1 MYVDAAA
8 VIDLV
13 DRQRVGCWMDGWI
26 PGRVSVVLSS
36 FRISPPVLRGSQ
48 CWGGLMRE
56 IASSCW
62 GITIGVWVSE
72 WAAGCRQEG
81 WWGHGAEGGRD
92 RCVGIGPPGMAHWE
106 TERETERRTPR
117 DYFPRREESTVSWC
131 LGKDLRVQL
140 TLSILPTVW

>member
-1 MYVDAAA
+1 MYVEAAA
-8 VIDLV
+8 VIAGPGGQTESGMLD
-13 DRQRVGCWMDGWI
+13 GWMDSW
-26 PGRVSVVLSS
+26 PGVVLSS
-36 FRISPPVLRGSQ
+36 FRISPPVLCGSQ
-48 CWGGLMRE
+48 CWGGLMRG